1 MADKYTFLTD
11 VTNTGISKDHGSL
24 ILKGDSVELNPNHA
38 STKWLKYSKIVE
50 LQESEKDPSNSILD
64 QNAQNAISII
74 ESGVHS
80 QEELEDLLAFEGEN
94 KKRSTVVAAIN
105 EAIELVKNP
114 QE

>member
-11 VTNTGISKDHGSL
+11 VTNTGISKNHGPL
-24 ILKGDSVELNPNHA
+24 ILKGDSVELNPDHA
-38 STKWLKYSKIVE
+38 STKWLKDSKIVE
-50 LQESEKDPSNSILD
+50 LQESEKAPGNSILD

-80 QEELEDLLAFEGEN
+80 KGQLYELRTFEQEN
-94 KKRSTVVAAIN
+94 KKRSTVLAAIN
-105 EAIELVKNP
+105 EAIEVLKNP